1 MKANKSAVSEKQMQ
15 EKLKNTTPL
24 TDKEGE
30 VRELT
35 EEEFSQARPISDFP
49 ELQVLVKL
57 SRGKQKAPTKEAV
70 NIRLSP
76 RVMDYFRSTGKGW
89 QTRMN
94 DVLCD
99 YVDRQG

>member
-1 MKANKSAVSEKQMQ
+1 MSSLSEKQMQ
-15 EKLKNTTPL
+15 EKLKNTMPL

-35 EEEFSQARPISDFP
+35 EEEFSQARPIGDFP
-49 ELQVLVKL
+49 ELQGLVKL

-76 RVMDYFRSTGKGW
+76 RVVEYFRGTGKGW

-94 DVLCD
+94 EVLCE
-99 YVDRQG
+99 YVDNQG